1 MCEHL
6 LAAPR
11 GLLGLRARRGVA
23 AECRPDD
30 YSTAGLLATNRFSML
45 VSLASKRCL
54 CYQKSP
60 GDKG

>member
-1 MCEHL
+1 MSGHL
-6 LAAPR
+6 LMTLR
-11 GLLGLRARRGVA
+11 GLLGLGAQRGLA
-23 AECRPDD
+23 AEYRPSD
-30 YSTAGLLATNRFSML
+30 YRRALLATNRFSML

>member
-1 MCEHL
+1 MSEHSL
-6 LAAPR
+6 MPLR
-11 GLLGLRARRGVA
+11 GLLGLGARRGVA

-30 YSTAGLLATNRFSML
+30 YSTGGLLATNRFSML

-54 CYQKSP
+54 CYRKSP